1 VILRAAVLESADWYP
16 GCLLPATRGSSP
28 DSGLSSSVSRLHPIG
43 RFLPPGRPYGPFRAA
58 GLLLRRQG
66 VKDLVTAEAV
76 SRSFPLDHNAVLAVD
91 AANLR
96 VAAGEFLAIAGPSGS
111 GKTTLLNLIGCIDK
125 PTAGR
130 IVLDGEDTTKL
141 NAARTTA
148 LRREKI
154 GFVFQTFNLI
164 PVFTASE
171 NVEYPLLL
179 RGMSASE
186 RRKRVAAAL
195 ESVGLTARAKHRPD
209 LLSGGERQRVAVA
222 RAIVHRP
229 ALVLADEP
237 TANLD
242 TQNATQLIDL
252 MRELNRSLGL
262 TFIFSTHDQRLLEH
276 TPRIVRLC
284 DGRIV
289 SDTHAAA
296 TTNNEAPTEG
306 EAHAQVLAARVS

>member
-1 VILRAAVLESADWYP
+1 M
-16 GCLLPATRGSSP
+16 
-28 DSGLSSSVSRLHPIG
+28 
-43 RFLPPGRPYGPFRAA
+43 
-58 GLLLRRQG
+58 
-66 VKDLVTAEAV
+66 KDLVMAEAV
-76 SRSFPLDHNAVLAVD
+76 TRSFPLDHSSVRALD
-91 AANLR
+91 KANLR
-96 VAAGEFLAIAGPSGS
+96 VSAGEFLAIAGPSGS

-125 PTAGR
+125 PTSGR
-130 IVLDGEDTTKL
+130 IVLDGEDTANMTP
-141 NAARTTA
+141 AQTAA

-179 RGMSASE
+179 QGVSGNE
-186 RRKRVAAAL
+186 RRQRVAEAL
-195 ESVGLTARAKHRPD
+195 ENVGLSARAGHRPD

-242 TQNATQLIDL
+242 TRSATQLIGL

-289 SDTHAAA
+289 ADTQAASAGLENAAKGESD
-296 TTNNEAPTEG
+296 G
-306 EAHAQVLAARVS
+306 QVSAARVS